1 LSAKSV
7 IFVSTLESQAVK
19 NFGDNVL
26 TTQED
31 ERFGQ
36 FLDAHDFSPN
46 THRAFILDLRKF
58 ASWFSQAN
66 GECFVVGRVT
76 TRDIS
81 DFKDFLRR
89 EQGQAVATVNRALV
103 TLRRYLGWLAQQGVL
118 PANPAQA
125 VKELRRQQLAPKGLE
140 RPIVR
145 RLLREV
151 ELREDI
157 RATAIFALM
166 LYTGARVS
174 DVVNLDLSDLLLG
187 ERSGTAT
194 FRFGKGNKQ
203 RTVPLPLPARRAL
216 LAYLDTRPPVQSNRV
231 FIGERG
237 ALTER
242 GIRSLCEKYAAL
254 IGVKLHPHLFR
265 HTMAHQ
271 FLADNGNDLVGLAQL
286 LGHESL
292 NTTSRYC
299 KQTQEQLA
307 SASERLTY

>member
-1 LSAKSV
+1 
-7 IFVSTLESQAVK
+7 VK
-19 NFGDNVL
+19 NPDDNVL
-26 TTQED
+26 APIPVEEAQ
-31 ERFGQ
+31 RFHQ
-36 FLDAHDFSPN
+36 FLDAHDFSTN

-58 ASWFSQAN
+58 AAWFTQAN
-66 GECFVVGRVT
+66 QERFTVSRIT
-76 TRDIS
+76 TRDIT
-81 DFKDFLRR
+81 DFKDYLRR
-89 EQGQAVATVNRALV
+89 EQGQAVATVNRCLV

-140 RPIVR
+140 RPQVR

-157 RATAIFALM
+157 RAGAIFSLL
-166 LYTGARVS
+166 LYTGARVG
-174 DVVNLDLSDLLLG
+174 DVVRLDLADLTLSD
-187 ERSGTAT
+187 RSGWVV
-194 FRFGKGNKQ
+194 FRLGKGNKQ
-203 RTVPLPLPARRAL
+203 RTVPLPLPARKAL
-216 LAYLDTRPPVQSNRV
+216 LAYLDARPPVQASRV

-237 ALTER
+237 PLTER
-242 GIRSLCEKYAAL
+242 GVRALCAKYAAL

-271 FLADNGNDLVGLAQL
+271 FLQDNGNDLVGLAQL

-307 SASERLTY
+307 QASERLTY